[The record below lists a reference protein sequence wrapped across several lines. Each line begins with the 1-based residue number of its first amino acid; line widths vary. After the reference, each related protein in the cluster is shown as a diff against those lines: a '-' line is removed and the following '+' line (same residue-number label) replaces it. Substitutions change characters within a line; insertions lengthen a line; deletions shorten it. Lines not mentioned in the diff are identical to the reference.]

1 MIRNINNPKH
11 KALISWLRSVREER
25 GLSVRD
31 LGKILDE
38 PFQLIHKVEKGRRN
52 LSAYE
57 LVQYCE
63 ALDIEPKTAIDIMVG
78 SSIKN

>member
-1 MIRNINNPKH
+1 MIRSINNPKH
-11 KALISWLRSVREER
+11 QALIGWLRSVREDR

-52 LSAYE
+52 LSAHEY
-57 LVQYCE
+57 VQYCE
-63 ALDIEPKTAIDIMVG
+63 ALGVDPKEGIDLLE
-78 SSIKN
+78 SSNKK